1 MEKSVW
7 QARTVSTVT
16 ARTGADLVVA
26 CLAAEGVDVVAGVPG
41 TTVME
46 VIDAIAR
53 RGDVRYLATRHEQ
66 VAGFLADGLS
76 RGGRLGA
83 CLVSRG
89 PGAANAAI
97 AVQNAYDESVPM
109 LLLVGQVADRIVERR
124 AFEEAD
130 VVATFRPM
138 SKWAVEVRRA
148 DRIPELLQRAVRTA
162 VTGRPGPVVV
172 SLPLDVLQDTVDAAV
187 APAPRFRAHPPA
199 PDAGG
204 VAAAAAV
211 IAGARRPVV
220 IAGGGASRDPDALT
234 ALADRIGAPLLTT
247 WLRQGAVSHEHPA
260 YLGSLG
266 YGVHDVTWRA
276 ASEAD
281 VVVALGC
288 RFSEFSTRRWTMLAE
303 GVRLV
308 HVDVDPVELGRVYV
322 PDVGLVADAAAAARA
337 LTAALPAT
345 PAERCERRDHLRA
358 EYDDATSPRSPVLDA
373 DDPRGGVSS
382 RAAIDALT
390 PLVKRE
396 DLVLVQDAP
405 SFGPWTHRYL
415 RLPAPGRFFGSAGG
429 AMAWGLPAAMGLT
442 LADPARRAVC
452 VSGDGSFWMV
462 AQDLETCVREGLG
475 VVNVVMNNNAYGNTR
490 DRQRLAHSG
499 RYLGVF
505 YGNAD
510 LAAFARSLGGFG
522 VRVERD
528 DELAPALQ
536 AALDQEL
543 PAVVDVIQDP
553 MYGLPPGL
561 APPAAR

>member
-1 MEKSVW
+1 M
-7 QARTVSTVT
+7 STVT
-16 ARTGADLVVA
+16 ASPSTGADLVVA
-26 CLAAEGVDVVAGVPG
+26 CLAAEGVDLVTGVPG

-53 RGDVRYLATRHEQ
+53 RDDVRYLHTRHEQ
-66 VAGFLADGLS
+66 VAGFLADGSS
-76 RGGRLGA
+76 RGGRLGVA
-83 CLVSRG
+83 LVSRG

-138 SKWAVEVRRA
+138 TKWALEVRRA

-162 VTGRPGPVVV
+162 VSGRPGPVVV
-172 SLPLDVLQDTVDAAV
+172 SLPLDVLQDTVDEDV
-187 APAPRFRAHPPA
+187 VPARRWRPYPPA
-199 PDAGG
+199 ADPSG
-204 VAAAAAV
+204 VAEAVGVLAAAA
-211 IAGARRPVV
+211 RPVV
-220 IAGGGASRDPDALT
+220 IAGGGAAHAPDDLT
-234 ALADRIGAPLLTT
+234 ALADRLGAPLVTT
-247 WLRQGAVSHEHPA
+247 WLRQGAVSHDHPA
-260 YLGSLG
+260 FLGALG

-276 ASEAD
+276 VQEAD

-288 RFSEFSTRRWTMLAE
+288 RFSEFSTRRWTLLHP
-303 GVRLV
+303 GTRLV

-322 PDVGLVADAAAAARA
+322 PDVGLVADAGVAARA
-337 LTAALPAT
+337 LASALPPPDDA
-345 PAERCERRDHLRA
+345 RLRRRTALRA
-358 EYDDATSPRSPVLDA
+358 EYEKASAPDSPVLD
-373 DDPRGGVSS
+373 DDEPRGLVSS
-382 RAAIDALT
+382 RAAIAALT
-390 PLVKRE
+390 PLAARGDV
-396 DLVLVQDAP
+396 LLVQDAP

-415 RLPAPGRFFGSAGG
+415 RLPRPGRFAGSAGG
-429 AMAWGLPAAMGLT
+429 AMGWGFPAAMGLA
-442 LADPARRAVC
+442 LARPELRTVC

-475 VVNVVMNNNAYGNTR
+475 VVTVVMNNNAYGNTR
-490 DRQRLAHSG
+490 DRQRLAHDG

-510 LAAFARSLGGFG
+510 LAAFARSLGAFG

-528 DELAPALQ
+528 EDLPPALD
-536 AALDQEL
+536 AALAQDG
-543 PAVVDVIQDP
+543 PAVVDVVQHP

-561 APPAAR
+561 EPPAAR